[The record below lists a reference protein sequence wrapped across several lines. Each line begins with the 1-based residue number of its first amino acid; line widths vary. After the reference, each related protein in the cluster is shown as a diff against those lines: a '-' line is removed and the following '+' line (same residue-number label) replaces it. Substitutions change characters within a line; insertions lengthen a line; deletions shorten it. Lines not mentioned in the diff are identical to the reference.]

1 MRPIIFPPD
10 ETEFTSNGLG
20 RLDCIS
26 CLVTEERNGQF
37 ELEAVVSI
45 DDLRFSYLQEG
56 YLLYV
61 RHDDTTDRQ
70 PFEIYKISRPLNG
83 KVKVYAHH
91 ISYRTAKITVAPFSA
106 ETITGALQGLKTNAV
121 GDCPFSFWTDKE
133 KEGTFTVS
141 RPETLRSRLAGNE
154 GSILDVYGTG
164 EYEWDRF
171 DIKLHKERGQDT
183 GVVLRYGKNITDLTK
198 TTDASDIWSGVYP
211 FWEGVDPDTQEP
223 LLITLPQKVIWSEAV
238 GDFPYRM
245 SIPLDLS
252 QEWHSPPTEEQIRSR
267 AQRYVTENAASAV
280 PVSIDV
286 SFIALW
292 QTEEYKDVA
301 ALQRLRLCDSLTI
314 EYEKLGV
321 SNTAK
326 IVKTVYNVL
335 LERYD
340 STTIGEVRSKISRQ
354 IWN

>member
-1 MRPIIFPPD
+1 MKPIIFPPE

-20 RLDCIS
+20 RLDAIS
-26 CLVTEERNGQF
+26 CIVTEERNGQF

-45 DDLRFSYLQEG
+45 DDLRFSYFQEG
-56 YLLYV
+56 FLLYA
-61 RHDDTTDRQ
+61 RHDDTIDRQ

-83 KVKVYAHH
+83 KVTVFAHH
-91 ISYRTAKITVAPFSA
+91 ISYRTAKVTIAPFEA
-106 ETITGALQGLKTNAV
+106 DAIGDALMGLKENAV
-121 GDCPFSFWTDKE
+121 GDCPFNFWTDKE
-133 KEGTFTVS
+133 TEGTFTVA

-164 EYEWDRF
+164 EYEWDKF
-171 DIKLHKERGQDT
+171 DIKLHKQRGQDT

-211 FWEGVDPDTQEP
+211 YWEGIDEATQEP
-223 LLITLPQKVIWSEAV
+223 LLITLPEKVIWSDAV
-238 GDFPYRM
+238 ETFPYRM

-252 QEWHSPPTEEQIRSR
+252 QEWKTPPTEAVLRNK
-267 AQRYVTENAASAV
+267 AQKYVTDNAVSAV

-340 STTIGEVRSKISRQ
+340 STTIGEVRSNLSRQ